1 MLNRRLFIE
10 GLWACL
16 FAKGGQTFEL
26 RLRSAPFPV
35 AGKKYKDNRVY
46 VVVPAGFRPTD
57 GKVAMIVHFHGH
69 QTRANAAMVEHE
81 LREQLD
87 ESGRNAIL
95 VVPQL
100 ADNARDSFAGK
111 LEKRGG
117 LARMLR
123 EVLDHPELG
132 LSRATIGTLVVSAHS
147 GGFQAAARALDRG
160 GVSVHQVLLLDALY
174 GFSRTFASWLA
185 GDPGRTLTSW
195 STGQKI
201 VEKWTGKLQ
210 KALVA
215 RRMPT
220 TQYQLLTSR
229 VAHARVP
236 LEGRPIAVALRAGPL
251 PSL

>member
-16 FAKGGQTFEL
+16 FSKGGQTFAL
-26 RLRSAPFPV
+26 KLDSAPFP
-35 AGKKYKDNRVY
+35 APGKKYKDNRVY
-46 VVVPAGFRPTD
+46 VYVPAGFRPTD

-69 QTRANAAMVEHE
+69 QTRAAPAMAEHE
-81 LREQLD
+81 LIEQLD
-87 ESGRNAIL
+87 ESARNAIL

-100 ADNARDSFAGK
+100 ADRARDSFAGK
-111 LEKRGG
+111 LERPGG
-117 LARMLR
+117 LARLLR
-123 EVLDHPELG
+123 EVLNHPDVG
-132 LSRATIGTLVVSAHS
+132 LSRAAVGTVVVSAHS

-174 GFSRTFASWLA
+174 GFSRTFATWLA
-185 GDPGRTLTSW
+185 NDPGRTLTSW

-210 KALVA
+210 KALTAKRVPRA
-215 RRMPT
+215 
-220 TQYQLLTSR
+220 QYRLIPSAAT
-229 VAHARVP
+229 HARVP
-236 LEGRPIAVALRAGPL
+236 LEGRPVAVALRAGPL